1 MNNKGQSLVLFV
13 IILPFVVLLF
23 IFLIDIANLSMEK
36 IRLNSIAEE
45 ALQYLKEEKDIEQVK
60 EYINKNDS
68 SIEIITIENDEIYIG
83 KYIKPYFGDKTYK
96 IEIHKKG

>member
-13 IILPFVVLLF
+13 IILPIIVLLF
-23 IFLIDIANLSMEK
+23 IFLIDMANLSMEK

-45 ALQYLKEEKDIEQVK
+45 SLQYLKEEKEIEQVK

-68 SIEIITIENDEIYIG
+68 SIETITINDNEIYIR
-83 KYIKPYFGDKTYK
+83 KYVKPYFGDKTYK